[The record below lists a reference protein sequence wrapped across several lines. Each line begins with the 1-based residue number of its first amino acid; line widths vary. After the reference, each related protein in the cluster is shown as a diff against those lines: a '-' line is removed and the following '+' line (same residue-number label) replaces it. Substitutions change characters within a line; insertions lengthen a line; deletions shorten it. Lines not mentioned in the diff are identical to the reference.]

1 MTYLTIEDL
10 GKGCYDTAHHE
21 TLAAAVDHAC
31 IIHMM
36 TGDTPFGMK
45 VGLRHAAIDLEPL
58 VQETLTKD
66 RAERRCEAQDAAWR
80 SK

>member
-1 MTYLTIEDL
+1 MTYLTIEDK
-10 GKGCYDTAHHE
+10 GGCYDTAHHE

-31 IIHMM
+31 DRHMM
-36 TGDTPFGMK
+36 TGVTPLGVK
-45 VGLRHAAIDLEPL
+45 VDLRHSAIDLEPL